1 MTMVFAVFFV
11 VLIVLSGA
19 AFLFGR
25 RVGRL
30 ERGDTITVTP
40 PIFLE
45 NVKILTNEE
54 LVVTSLCSYKID
66 YISIESTPLLGRV
79 KFQSD
84 VLFSQPDQSWA
95 LVNVVG
101 LCGDAYSHKEI
112 FTELN
117 ERIGHWLPKGANS
130 RRIAVTDTV
139 SL

>member
-19 AFLFGR
+19 AFFFGR
-25 RVGRL
+25 RVGRF
-30 ERGDTITVTP
+30 ERATVTVTP
-40 PIFLE
+40 PVFLE
-45 NVKILTNEE
+45 NVKILTNES
-54 LVVTSLCSYKID
+54 LIVTCLGSYKID
-66 YISIESTPLLGRV
+66 YLSVESTPLLGRV
-79 KFQSD
+79 KFQAD

-101 LCGDAYSHKEI
+101 LCGDIYSHKEI
-112 FTELN
+112 VTELN

-130 RRIAVTDTV
+130 RRIDVNDTV